1 MPRRRRSFHPGLY
14 HLAPRASD
22 TRYLFENEGERRS
35 FLAELARTL
44 DRYEIALVAYTLMGT
59 HYHLVVDSPGAGIAA
74 ALQRLHTW
82 YARMANSARERAAHL
97 FRAHYFAREIT
108 SEEDF
113 LTVCHY
119 VAHNPVE
126 AGLVRE
132 PFAWPWSSAAATAGL
147 ARPQVPL
154 ELEPIRLAFG
164 SRPNWQRRYQAFIA
178 ASWHERSDG

>member
-1 MPRRRRSFHPGLY
+1 MPRRPRSFHPGLY

-22 TRYLFENEGERRS
+22 TRYLFENDGERWS
-35 FLAELARTL
+35 FLLELARTL
-44 DRYEIALVAYTLMGT
+44 DRFEIALVAYTLMGT
-59 HYHLVVDSPGAGIAA
+59 HYHLVVDGPGTGIAA

-82 YARMANSARERAAHL
+82 HARRTNQARERAAHL

-108 SEEDF
+108 GDEDL

-119 VAHNPVE
+119 LAYNPVE

-147 ARPQVPL
+147 APPPVPL
-154 ELEPIRLAFG
+154 ELGPIREVLG
-164 SRPNWQRRYQAFIA
+164 DRPGWQRQYQAFIA
-178 ASWHERSDG
+178 GSWAT